1 MRLMAPGCIKKAKA
15 PGSVA
20 VFFDHGKV
28 SIHFQTPA
36 SSLTK
41 EEEAPITG
49 YVVTVHP
56 GERKIYF
63 MGRNVIALQDSK
75 HVTFD
80 VVDGVGNGAG
90 LNFSI
95 SAVNA
100 AGEGE
105 STTVTAVPVSQ

>member
-1 MRLMAPGCIKKAKA
+1 V
-15 PGSVA
+15 VA
-20 VFFDHGKV
+20 FLDHGKV

-41 EEEAPITG
+41 DDEAPITA

-56 GERKIYF
+56 DERKVYF
-63 MGRNVIALQDSK
+63 TGRNVIALQDSK
-75 HVTFD
+75 HVTFG
-80 VVDGVGNGAG
+80 VIDGLGSGAG
-90 LNFSI
+90 LSFSI

-105 STTVTAVPVSQ
+105 PATVTAVPVSQ